1 MNRNLFDTG
10 ASNANPTYIYLKS
23 VTPEE
28 RAKIEF
34 QDRIER
40 YTRKF
45 IEYEQFNMYGHVDER
60 SNLTRTGMIWIIV
73 LIIVDKF
80 KRISKNKINLI

>member
-1 MNRNLFDTG
+1 LFYNFFINRNFLDTG
-10 ASNANPTYIYLKS
+10 VSNDNPTYIYLKS

-34 QDRIER
+34 QDKIER

-45 IEYEQFNMYGHVDER
+45 IEYEQFNIYNHVDER
-60 SNLTRTGMIWIIV
+60 SNLTRTGMI
-73 LIIVDKF
+73 
-80 KRISKNKINLI
+80 